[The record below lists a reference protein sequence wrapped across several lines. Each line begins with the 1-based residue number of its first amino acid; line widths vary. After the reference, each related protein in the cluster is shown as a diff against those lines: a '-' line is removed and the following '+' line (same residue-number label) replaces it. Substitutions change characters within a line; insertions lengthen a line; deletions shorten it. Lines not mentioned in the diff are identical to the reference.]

1 MSLRHLETSP
11 VKRKQEQM
19 KTCSLAFLLIDIWTS
34 LLSVQAYEIVPPIV
48 GWVVT
53 HQLKSLR
60 SLPTDMITHQL
71 NVDNLSLRLGDFKF

>member
-1 MSLRHLETSP
+1 MSLRHLETSQ

-19 KTCSLAFLLIDIWTS
+19 KACSLACLLIDIWTS
-34 LLSVQAYEIVPPIV
+34 LLSVQAYEIVSPIV